1 VLTIRDLAD
10 RVTQHVFADFGTFLL
25 DRTVKSFTGADER
38 LLFGAPRQP
47 AEEIL
52 AHGEQGWAGKTAK
65 PPHLELRLTSNQASS
80 VH

>member
-1 VLTIRDLAD
+1 MLTIRDLAD

-25 DRTVKSFTGADER
+25 DRTVMAFTGADER
-38 LLFGAPRQP
+38 LLFGTPSHP

-52 AHGEQGWAGKTAK
+52 A
-65 PPHLELRLTSNQASS
+65 PLELRLTSNQASS

>member
-1 VLTIRDLAD
+1 MLTIRDLAD

-25 DRTVKSFTGADER
+25 DRTVMAFTGADER
-38 LLFGAPRQP
+38 LLFGTPSHP

-65 PPHLELRLTSNQASS
+65 PLHLELRLTSDQASS